1 MFFSPILIT
10 TDNINSSITP
20 LTRRSRE
27 LSVPYEV
34 KYKIFLA
41 FVKDLKMMKNGIK
54 KYSLAPGTVLVY
66 SSYCSRIAVLH
77 TVGTLNVTWNGR
89 KPNFR
94 EGWGVWGMLLSTHRI
109 IAHTPENYVGVFC
122 NNLKLMFQCQINT
135 TTLV

>member
-94 EGWGVWGMLLSTHRI
+94 EGWGVWGVGNAAVYTQNNSTHPR
-109 IAHTPENYVGVFC
+109 
-122 NNLKLMFQCQINT
+122 KLCGCFLQQFKIN
-135 TTLV
+135 VSVSN